1 MNNLKQL
8 ETREVNVGE
17 NIFYIRPLPA
27 FKAAN
32 MTGELAALVLPLVS
46 GLAPLL
52 SAVDTEKEG
61 NGLLDIKVED
71 AAPAIAGAFSSLDG
85 DKVEKILKHL
95 LIAGSNISVEQPGE
109 KARCLRKTSPTKCSA
124 LMCRICSFWHLRSS
138 APTITVFQE
147 ARRPIW
153 QSRRVGGEDD
163 GLGPERYGDLD
174 LSGFTELELR
184 MYILIKARLASMWEL
199 KNCYT
204 LDEALKL
211 YALYRMEQDVEAGR
225 VEDMAKEVS

>member
-1 MNNLKQL
+1 M
-8 ETREVNVGE
+8 GE

-52 SAVDTEKEG
+52 SDVDTEKEG

-109 KARCLRKTSPTKCSA
+109 KVRLLTEDLANEVFCTDVQDMFILAFEVIRTNYNGFFKKLGDRFGKVAEWAERTMAQARSATATSTSA
-124 LMCRICSFWHLRSS
+124 VS
-138 APTITVFQE
+138 
-147 ARRPIW
+147 
-153 QSRRVGGEDD
+153 QS
-163 GLGPERYGDLD
+163 
-174 LSGFTELELR
+174 LS
-184 MYILIKARLASMWEL
+184 
-199 KNCYT
+199 
-204 LDEALKL
+204 
-211 YALYRMEQDVEAGR
+211 
-225 VEDMAKEVS
+225 

>member
-8 ETREVNVGE
+8 ETREVTVGE

-52 SAVDTEKEG
+52 SDVDTEKEG
-61 NGLLDIKVED
+61 DGLLDIKVED

-95 LIAGSNISVEQPGE
+95 LIAGSRA
-109 KARCLRKTSPTKCSA
+109 KRCACLRKTLPTRCSA
-124 LMCRICSFWHLRSS
+124 PMCRICSFWRLRSS
-138 APTITVFQE
+138 APTTTVFSRSS
-147 ARRPIW
+147 ATDLAKSPSGRRRRWPGPGTLRRPRP
-153 QSRRVGGEDD
+153 QRFHR
-163 GLGPERYGDLD
+163 
-174 LSGFTELELR
+174 
-184 MYILIKARLASMWEL
+184 A
-199 KNCYT
+199 
-204 LDEALKL
+204 
-211 YALYRMEQDVEAGR
+211 
-225 VEDMAKEVS
+225 